1 MKGGGV
7 THYDVYK
14 ILHLLGVVVLMG
26 NVTITAFWKV
36 FADRTREPRTI
47 AFAQRLVT
55 VTDWVF
61 TLGGIVLI
69 YAGGIGA
76 MLVGGF
82 DFLDTL
88 SLVWGQVL
96 FAISGLIWLRVLV
109 PAQIRQA
116 RLARAFAAGGEIPG
130 TYWAEGRR
138 WLVWGIIATLPL
150 LAAVWVM
157 VAKP

>member
-1 MKGGGV
+1 MVGV

-36 FADRTREPRTI
+36 FADRTGDPRII
-47 AFAQRLVT
+47 AFGQRLVT
-55 VTDWVF
+55 ATDWVF

-82 DFLDTL
+82 DFLDT
-88 SLVWGQVL
+88 SWLVWGQVL
-96 FAISGLIWLRVLV
+96 FAVSGLIWLVVLV
-109 PAQIRQA
+109 PVQIRQA
-116 RLARAFAAGGEIPG
+116 RQARDFAQGGEIPG
-130 TYWAEGRR
+130 SYRALGRR
-138 WLVWGIIATLPL
+138 WLAWGIIATLPL